1 MRIYWIK
8 DSKTNWRQRMVCWLE
23 INCSSSGPRC
33 FIAWHLNVPIIF
45 PIHSFRDGFSPSSG
59 HSAAYAKSI
68 YSNWRSVG
76 ANVWKMLPPPPRT
89 TERLNR
95 KIFKFG
101 AKWKAARPLADGRQW
116 RHAPYLHTST
126 RNKYGQLASPH
137 YQSGNSISPPQKVT
151 RPAADQWPEVTWL
164 STNHAPDENN
174 KNGQAT
180 NDLALIEFDEIHLKP
195 KENISSLRV
204 EIRRVT
210 NTSRRLFD

>member
-45 PIHSFRDGFSPSSG
+45 PIRSLRDGFSPSSG

-89 TERLNR
+89 KERLNR
-95 KIFKFG
+95 KISNLAPSEKLP
-101 AKWKAARPLADGRQW
+101 AHWPMAASDVTHLICIRV
-116 RHAPYLHTST
+116 HEMST
-126 RNKYGQLASPH
+126 GHSPRR
-137 YQSGNSISPPQKVT
+137 IIKVEIRFLPPKVT

>member
-45 PIHSFRDGFSPSSG
+45 PIRSLRDGFSPSSG

-68 YSNWRSVG
+68 YSSWRSVG

-126 RNKYGQLASPH
+126 RNEYGPLASPH
-137 YQSGNSISPPQKVT
+137 YQSGNSISPPPPQKSRD
-151 RPAADQWPEVTWL
+151 RPL
-164 STNHAPDENN
+164 
-174 KNGQAT
+174 T
-180 NDLALIEFDEIHLKP
+180 NDP
-195 KENISSLRV
+195 R
-204 EIRRVT
+204 
-210 NTSRRLFD
+210 SRDFRPITHRTKITKMAKRPTTLL